1 MATLCPKGG
10 NDKVYTPDA
19 LAMKIVQT
27 ILRKYPELE
36 WTYSSV
42 LEPCAGNGAFVRAL
56 AAHDLAPMTCEIDDG
71 TDFMDFSDKVDWI
84 VTNPPWSKIRDFL
97 NKSMEVAHDI
107 FFLAPIPSLMT
118 KARLRDIHKAGFH
131 FAHMWLVDTPKE
143 FPQSGFQLVVAHISD
158 RYNDSPFMEA
168 L

>member
-27 ILRKYPELE
+27 ILSKHPELINA
-36 WTYSSV
+36 V
-42 LEPCAGNGAFVRAL
+42 VCEPCAGKGAFVRAL
-56 AAHDLAPMTCEIDDG
+56 NACDKLAVTFEIGDG
-71 TDFMDFSDKVDWI
+71 ADFMDFSGKVDWV

-107 FFLAPIPSLMT
+107 FFLAPIPNLMT

-158 RYNDSPFMEA
+158 RYNDSPFMEV